1 MFYLSHFVISLLS
14 EEMLHNLSSVL
25 HLRFLLLLI
34 DTLKEIQD
42 VERRS
47 NGTMEINFFKRK
59 GYIFLTSAV

>member
-1 MFYLSHFVISLLS
+1 
-14 EEMLHNLSSVL
+14 MLHNLSSVL